1 MPEQVEMVDELRIH
15 IKNRDFHALSELLQ
29 GIQPSGVPP
38 SEFDAQSLARHDAL
52 LEELEIQ
59 TEDLKNEAIRRFDKE
74 EFAYCLETFEFLF
87 KLNPNDRSLRDYLEL
102 CKQCTQQQAVSEANR
117 IADSSTQN
125 EPGVRV
131 MSSLRRE
138 GGEQRPEARGSDR
151 VVANSAGSESADLT
165 RKMRAY
171 FDRRD
176 FEALKRVVEEALR
189 KDSRKSAADNACHR
203 IDSRRLEEEQ
213 LKAEFETHVQNLKD
227 EAIGQFQNAAYSEC
241 LGTFR
246 FLCELD
252 PANPDLRFYLDS
264 CLKFTQEEASV
275 GGGRLTDRQ
284 PHLLNSQ
291 LEDQRLLGES
301 APTKRHVAS
310 PSRANDSRKT
320 LGIEDF
326 ELALNNGEILEIPEN
341 RRPPD
346 ASSAETAA
354 ISDETQLALN
364 FRMAWVKLG
373 LPALCVVCLLIWLI
387 APRSGPG
394 LYEAPGAEDESG
406 KSATV
411 WTEKAES
418 AMTDR
423 RYLTPVDDN
432 VVFYCGRILAS
443 DPLNA
448 KAMELKKE
456 SLSQALKQT
465 EEVTNKGRY
474 DEAREL
480 YQALLDLPEAEGL
493 NRQDLKARLKKV
505 EFDSYPVIHDH
516 FIGSCNGMLKINS
529 YALAFVSSGG
539 ARDGFTERLSRI
551 KLHDPEDTLKLDVNH
566 KTYRFEDSRGKNHR
580 DRKEATR
587 RLHRLLRNRME
598 ARPDS

>member
-1 MPEQVEMVDELRIH
+1 MREQVEMVDELRIH

-29 GIQPSGVPP
+29 GIQPSEVQP
-38 SEFDAQSLARHDAL
+38 SECDAQSLPRHDAL

-59 TEDLKNEAIRRFDKE
+59 TEDLKNEAIRKFDKE

-87 KLNPNDRSLRDYLEL
+87 KLNPNDRSLKDYLEL

-117 IADSSTQN
+117 VADSSTQN

-131 MSSLRRE
+131 MSSLRHE
-138 GGEQRPEARGSDR
+138 GGEQRPEARGSDA
-151 VVANSAGSESADLT
+151 VVAKSVGSESAELT

-171 FDRRD
+171 FDNRD

-189 KDSRKSAADNACHR
+189 RDSRKSAADNACHR

-227 EAIGQFQNAAYSEC
+227 EAIRQFQNAAYSEC

-252 PANPDLRFYLDS
+252 PANPDLRFCLDS

-291 LEDQRLLGES
+291 LEDQCLVGES
-301 APTKRHVAS
+301 APMQRHVAS
-310 PSRANDSRKT
+310 PSRANKSRKT
-320 LGIEDF
+320 LGIDDF
-326 ELALNNGEILEIPEN
+326 ELALNNGDTLEIPEN
-341 RRPPD
+341 RPPD
-346 ASSAETAA
+346 ASSADTAET
-354 ISDETQLALN
+354 SDETQLALN
-364 FRMAWVKLG
+364 FRMAWLKLG
-373 LPALCVVCLLIWLI
+373 LPALGVLCLLIWLI
-387 APRSGPG
+387 APRFGPG
-394 LYEAPGAEDESG
+394 LHETPRAEDESG
-406 KSATV
+406 ESETV
-411 WTEKAES
+411 WIEKAES

-423 RYLTPVDDN
+423 RYLTPFDDN

-443 DPLNA
+443 DPLNT

-456 SLSQALKQT
+456 SLSQVLKQT

-480 YQALLDLPEAEGL
+480 YQALLDLPAAEGL
-493 NRQDLKARLKKV
+493 NQQDLKASLKKV

-529 YALAFVSSGG
+529 YALVFVSSGG

-551 KLHDPEDTLKLDVNH
+551 RLHDPEDTLKLETNH
-566 KTYRFEDSRGKNHR
+566 KTYRFEDSSSKNHR

-587 RLHRLLRNRME
+587 RLHRMLRNRME
-598 ARPDS
+598 GTN